1 MQRITINKIKKKKG
15 KVPITCLSAYSR
27 DIAEILD
34 KYCDII
40 LIGDSVG
47 MVLYGMKTTRDVS
60 FDTMLLHAKTVKKF
74 TKKSGKLLPITF
86 NNKFPIKVKRIFI
99 IYGKKD
105 RIRGDHAH
113 KKCSQVF
120 FPIMG
125 KIKISMKYK
134 KTEKSINLSHKGSNA
149 LLVPPRI
156 WSRVEF
162 LKNNSVVLVL
172 TDYEYDFKDYIETYK
187 EFIAFQKRN
196 K

>member
-1 MQRITINKIKKKKG
+1 MKLPKIFN
-15 KVPITCLSAYSR
+15 L
-27 DIAEILD
+27 
-34 KYCDII
+34 
-40 LIGDSVG
+40 
-47 MVLYGMKTTRDVS
+47 
-60 FDTMLLHAKTVKKF
+60 KKF

-86 NNKFPIKVKRIFI
+86 NKKFPIKVKRIFI
-99 IYGKKD
+99 IHGKKNY
-105 RIRGDHAH
+105 IRGDHAH

-125 KIKISMKYK
+125 KIKINMKYK
-134 KTEKSINLSHKGSNA
+134 KTEKSINLSHKGSKA

-156 WSRVEF
+156 WSSVEF
-162 LKNNSVVLVL
+162 LNTNSVVLVL

>member
-1 MQRITINKIKKKKG
+1 MKLPKIFN
-15 KVPITCLSAYSR
+15 L
-27 DIAEILD
+27 
-34 KYCDII
+34 
-40 LIGDSVG
+40 
-47 MVLYGMKTTRDVS
+47 
-60 FDTMLLHAKTVKKF
+60 KKF

-86 NNKFPIKVKRIFI
+86 NNKFPINVKRIFV
-99 IYGKKD
+99 IYGKKNY
-105 RIRGDHAH
+105 IRGDHAH

-125 KIKISMKYK
+125 KIKINIKYK
-134 KTEKSINLSHKGSNA
+134 KTEKSINLSHNGSKA

-156 WSRVEF
+156 WSSVEF
-162 LKNNSVVLVL
+162 LNNKSVVLVL

>member
-1 MQRITINKIKKKKG
+1 MKSPKIINI
-15 KVPITCLSAYSR
+15 
-27 DIAEILD
+27 
-34 KYCDII
+34 
-40 LIGDSVG
+40 
-47 MVLYGMKTTRDVS
+47 
-60 FDTMLLHAKTVKKF
+60 KKF
-74 TKKSGKLLPITF
+74 TKMSGKLLPITF

-99 IYGKKD
+99 IYGKKKY
-105 RIRGDHAH
+105 IRGDHAH

-125 KIKISMKYK
+125 KIKINMKYK
-134 KTEKSINLSHKGSNA
+134 KTEKSINLSYDSSKA

-156 WSRVEF
+156 WSGVEF

>member
-1 MQRITINKIKKKKG
+1 MKLPKIFN
-15 KVPITCLSAYSR
+15 L
-27 DIAEILD
+27 
-34 KYCDII
+34 
-40 LIGDSVG
+40 
-47 MVLYGMKTTRDVS
+47 
-60 FDTMLLHAKTVKKF
+60 KKF

-86 NNKFPIKVKRIFI
+86 NNKFPIKVKRIFV
-99 IYGKKD
+99 IYGKKNY
-105 RIRGDHAH
+105 IRGDHAH
-113 KKCSQVF
+113 KKFSQVF

-134 KTEKSINLSHKGSNA
+134 KTEKSINLSHKDSKA

-156 WSRVEF
+156 WSKVEF

-172 TDYEYDFKDYIETYK
+172 TDYEYDFKDYIETYE

>member
-1 MQRITINKIKKKKG
+1 MKLPKIFN
-15 KVPITCLSAYSR
+15 L
-27 DIAEILD
+27 
-34 KYCDII
+34 
-40 LIGDSVG
+40 
-47 MVLYGMKTTRDVS
+47 
-60 FDTMLLHAKTVKKF
+60 KKF
-74 TKKSGKLLPITF
+74 TKRSGKLLPITF

-99 IYGKKD
+99 IYGKKKYK
-105 RIRGDHAH
+105 RGDHAH

-125 KIKISMKYK
+125 KIKINMKYK
-134 KTEKSINLSHKGSNA
+134 KTEKSIILSHNGSKA

-156 WSRVEF
+156 WISVES
-162 LKNNSVVLVL
+162 LSKNSIVLVL